1 MGLSHAGATIAM
13 GRWKGESSRRRGIE
27 LHPDAWHR
35 PRRKQN
41 RAALN
46 LTPPTSAL
54 LLPALTPALPCATR
68 RCSAASPALACDA
81 TRSSARRRGPRGQE
95 RQQEQRRC
103 GRRGRGRQARTRAA
117 GGVGMQTPGALLVA
131 MPTIAL
137 STSTSFLVVAH
148 VTRTT
153 DSTPSTRARARTRT
167 YLPSSTA
174 FPTHCSLCYLFPI
187 LRCAPAIRARLLSAS
202 PP

>member
-41 RAALN
+41 RAALD
-46 LTPPTSAL
+46 LTPSTSAL

-81 TRSSARRRGPRGQE
+81 TRSSARRRGPRRAGAAA
-95 RQQEQRRC
+95 
-103 GRRGRGRQARTRAA
+103 GAAAMRQARTRTRAA